1 MDAEIASEFQNLIFR
16 KTVKTPRR
24 FFRGVGTDWRKRQQA
39 KPPEA
44 ICFRRYFFSDC
55 FDNWSQADTVAV

>member
-24 FFRGVGTDWRKRQQA
+24 FFRGVGTGRDTPKPIRLGRLCKTLLVQA
-39 KPPEA
+39 
-44 ICFRRYFFSDC
+44 
-55 FDNWSQADTVAV
+55 TVVEPGIPQL